1 MSQCDTCLFHAY
13 DELSDDYY
21 CDCNM
26 DEDEMAGMAMNG
38 LSGLTRE
45 CPYYRDGDEYKTV
58 RHQM

>member
-1 MSQCDTCLFHAY
+1 MTQCDTCVFYNY
-13 DELSDDYY
+13 DEISDEYY

-26 DEDEMAGMAMNG
+26 DEDEFRRITERGNKV
-38 LSGLTRE
+38 